1 MRTLKTCLTLAV
13 SSLVLAAC
21 CAEPEAPP
29 PQPRPAPPPPPP
41 TACKWPTKASD
52 ANVAWST
59 MAYPTGDSRTSA
71 VGVEKGMPRE
81 ARVNV
86 PFDYWIVVTNITG
99 NTLDH
104 VTLTEEFGDHFNF
117 QSASPAPS
125 VSSGKTV
132 RWDCGT
138 LAPCES
144 KVITVKATATQ
155 TGTVTSCSSVTYSTA
170 LCMGV
175 PVVQPA
181 LLVTLNGPAQISQCD
196 VAVYNIEVTNTGTGL
211 AKNVN
216 VKHHLPAGMVADVA
230 EFVAGDMAPGQKK
243 AFRVVANPQRTGQF
257 IHKTSA
263 SGEGGLAHET
273 TTITTIVRKP
283 VLKITRVAPEMRFLN
298 REIEV
303 KITVENTGD
312 GVAQNTVIEDVIG
325 PNGRFVSASDGGV
338 ATGNAVV
345 WNLGDLAPG
354 AKRTVEVTYMTTG
367 IADHEGTTSVVA
379 VCADKA
385 QNTSRTVVRG
395 IAGMLLEGR
404 DDPDPIEV
412 GKTTTYYLEVVNQG
426 SAPLTQVEFW
436 CTMDEDDS
444 MELVSATGNTPG
456 GAITGRRGQGR
467 RIDFPTIATIPP
479 GQKATFEIVIRA
491 LRPDQAQLL
500 AETRSAEITRV
511 LQKLETTH
519 FYE

>member
-29 PQPRPAPPPPPP
+29 PPRQAPPPPPPTP

-81 ARVNV
+81 ARANV
-86 PFDYWIVVTNITG
+86 PFDFWIVVTNITG

-117 QSASPAPS
+117 QSANPPAS
-125 VSSGKTV
+125 SSSGKTV

-144 KVITVKATATQ
+144 KVITVKATAMQ
-155 TGTVTSCSSVTYSTA
+155 TGTVTSCSSVSYSSA

-181 LLVTLNGPAQISQCD
+181 LLVTLEGPAQIGACD
-196 VAVYNIEVTNTGTGL
+196 VAVYNIEVTNTGSGV

-216 VKHHLPAGMVADVA
+216 VKHHLPPGMAAEAA

-243 AFRVVANPQRTGQF
+243 AFRVVANPKSTGAH

-273 TTITTIVRKP
+273 TTITTIVKKP
-283 VLKITRVAPEMRFLN
+283 VLTITRVAPEMRFLG

-312 GVAQNTVIEDVIG
+312 GDAVNTVIEDIIG
-325 PNGRFVSASDGGV
+325 PHGRFVSASDGGV
-338 ATGNAVV
+338 ATGNRVV
-345 WNLGDLAPG
+345 WNLGTLAPRQ
-354 AKRTVEVTYMTTG
+354 KRTVNVTYLTTG
-367 IADHEGTTSVVA
+367 INDHEGTTSVVA
-379 VCADKA
+379 VCADPVK
-385 QNTSRTVVRG
+385 NLSKTVVRG

-412 GKTTTYYLEVVNQG
+412 GKTTTYYMEVTNQG

-436 CTMDEDDS
+436 CTMDADNS
-444 MELVSATGNTPG
+444 MEMVSATGNTPG
-456 GAITGRRGQGR
+456 GPTTGTRNGMKIT
-467 RIDFPTIATIPP
+467 FPNIATIPP
-479 GQKATFEIVIRA
+479 GQKATFQIVIRA
-491 LRPDQAQLL
+491 TRADQAQFLS
-500 AETRSAEITRV
+500 ETKSAEITRV